1 MKHICY
7 LLLGVILA
15 SISSGCEIHDD
26 VTVSVKHKAAVFF
39 RYHYDNGEIATLR
52 DIRSM
57 RMFIYR
63 DDKLYRDTLLPLHNV
78 LAEGFLTQTYL
89 MRGKYTFVSWANIS
103 DSTEVTPAPLDVASL
118 ALHPASADCLM
129 YGKFETPIVKGD
141 SLYFDIDLFKSVFKI
156 NVLVTGLEKTPYPED
171 HFFGIYNRESLDFFN
186 RPSGAMKLY
195 HPDLT
200 YDNGHLS
207 GSFYTPY
214 FNPGEDLTLGVY
226 CDHPESQYT
235 RLCETTISNFADV
248 VQEKLGHDVE
258 IDIKIEVRDADIK
271 ITVADWETVITQ
283 DAHLGD

>member
-15 SISSGCEIHDD
+15 SITSGCEIHDEQ
-26 VTVSVKHKAAVFF
+26 TVSVKRKAAVFF
-39 RYHYDNGEIATLR
+39 RYHYDNGEVATLR

-57 RMFIYR
+57 RMFIY
-63 DDKLYRDTLLPLHNV
+63 KEGELYRDTLLPLHSV
-78 LAEGFLTQTYL
+78 LAEGALMQTYL
-89 MRGKYTFVSWANIS
+89 TRGKYTFVSWANIS
-103 DSTEVTPAPLDVASL
+103 DSISVTPAPLDEASL
-118 ALHPASADCLM
+118 APHTASAGCLM
-129 YGKFETPIVKGD
+129 YGKFETPVVKGD

-156 NVLVTGLEKTPYPED
+156 NVLVTGLEKTPYPEH
-171 HFFGIYNRESLDFFN
+171 HFFGIYNRETLDFFN

-214 FNPGEDLTLGVY
+214 FNEGEDLTIGIY

-235 RLCETTISNFADV
+235 RLCETTISDFANIV
-248 VQEKLGHDVE
+248 KEAVGHDVE
-258 IDIKIEVRDADIK
+258 IDVKIEIRDAGIE
-271 ITVADWETVITQ
+271 ITVSDWEGTIIQ
-283 DAHLGD
+283 DEHLGN